1 MSVCVLIQDTH
12 THTHT
17 PLSHYQLAFHPLSHP
32 SVQMVLKAALSLA
45 RSFLYTPL
53 EKIKN
58 KRGSCS

>member
-1 MSVCVLIQDTH
+1 MCVDTG
-12 THTHT
+12 HTHT

-32 SVQMVLKAALSLA
+32 SVQMVLKAALSL
-45 RSFLYTPL
+45 SSLYAPV